1 MSTYEAR
8 HAMLDVEPSPHR
20 RLLMRGGLAA
30 ASVTAVTGAGFFVPA
45 AAATRRTIKLGD
57 RGLVVAGLQRRLTAG
72 GYSPGPAD
80 GIFGRQTHT
89 AVVKLQGDHHLV
101 KDGVVGPR
109 TWDVVIGLSG
119 STPPPDPEP
128 TDPEPADPPASSHPL
143 LKPGSKGA
151 AVKELQIK
159 LRANGYWHSGSD
171 GEYGD
176 TTMQAVMTV
185 QKNYGMTRD
194 GVCGPVTWA
203 RIDRLTRPRCR
214 TTSGNAIEVDL
225 TRQVLRLVLN
235 GRTAWVFNTSTGS
248 GKRYYQGGRWHT
260 ATTPTGRYRFFRRV
274 NGMDYGPLGALYRPV
289 YFNGGIAVHGYSS
302 VPAYPASHGCC
313 RVSNAAMNAIWANN
327 WMPNN
332 RLVWV
337 Y

>member
-1 MSTYEAR
+1 MSTYQAR
-8 HAMLDVEPSPHR
+8 HATVELEVSPQR
-20 RLLMRGGLAA
+20 RLLMRGGLA
-30 ASVTAVTGAGFFVPA
+30 T
-45 AAATRRTIKLGD
+45 AAATAVGGVGLMAPAYAATRPTIRLGS
-57 RGLVVAGLQRRLTAG
+57 RGVTVKGLQTRLTRG
-72 GYSPGPAD
+72 GYRPGVAD
-80 GIFGRQTHT
+80 GIFGQQTHT
-89 AVVKLQGDHHLV
+89 AVKALQGDKRLTR
-101 KDGVVGPR
+101 DGIVGPK
-109 TWDVVIGLSG
+109 TWDAVIALGG
-119 STPPPDPEP
+119 STPPPPDPDP
-128 TDPEPADPPASSHPL
+128 TDPDPGTGSHPL

-151 AVKELQIK
+151 AVKRLQVK
-159 LRANGYWHSGSD
+159 LLQQGYWHAGSD

-194 GVCGPVTWA
+194 GVCGPATWA
-203 RIDRLTRPRCR
+203 KIDRLTRPRCR
-214 TTSGNAIEVDL
+214 TTSGNAVEVDL
-225 TRQVLRLVLN
+225 TRQVLRVVLN

-248 GKRYYQGGRWHT
+248 GKRYLQGGSWHT
-260 ATTPTGRYRFFRRV
+260 AVTPRGRYRFFRRV
-274 NGMDYGPLGALYRPV
+274 NGSDLAPLGRLWRPI
-289 YFNGGIAVHGYSS
+289 YFNRGIAVHGYTS

>member
-8 HAMLDVEPSPHR
+8 HAMLDVAASPHR

-45 AAATRRTIKLGD
+45 AAATHPLLKLGS
-57 RGLVVAGLQRRLTAG
+57 RGTAVRELQTKLTKG
-72 GYSPGPAD
+72 GYRPGGID
-80 GIFGRQTHT
+80 GIFGSGTRS
-89 AVVKLQGDHHLV
+89 AVIKVQGDHGLV
-101 KDGVVGPR
+101 KDGICGSR
-109 TWDVVIGLSG
+109 TWAVVDRLGAG
-119 STPPPDPEP
+119 STTPPPTP
-128 TDPEPADPPASSHPL
+128 TDPPPSGSRPM
-143 LKPGSKGA
+143 LKPGSRGA
-151 AVKELQIK
+151 AVKALQIK

-194 GVCGPVTWA
+194 GVCGPATWA
-203 RIDRLTRPRCR
+203 KIDRLTRPRSR
-214 TTSGNAIEVDL
+214 TTSGNAVEIDL
-225 TRQVLRLVLN
+225 TRQVLRVVLN

-248 GKRYYQGGRWHT
+248 GQRYYQGGRWHT

-274 NGMDYGPLGALYRPV
+274 NGSDLGPLGRLWRPI
-289 YFNGGIAVHGYSS
+289 YFNGGIAVHGYPS